1 MDDIRDSLSAVLN
14 DQIRC
19 AESMLDVLE
28 RENQALVAG
37 DADQLTATGAD
48 KARLVE
54 ALEKLEIERRDLTQ
68 AFGAAAA
75 SIAVGDAPQ
84 SSAEWQKLIGLVA
97 TCKERNQRN
106 GALVKARSDQVRAVL
121 KVLRGS
127 EPAVYAASGSV
138 GSGSLG
144 TRPLGPA

>member
-1 MDDIRDSLSAVLN
+1 MNDIHDSLSAVLN
-14 DQIRC
+14 EQIRC

-28 RENQALVAG
+28 RENQALVAN
-37 DADQLTATGAD
+37 DADLLTTTGAD

-54 ALEKLEIERRDLTQ
+54 ALEKLETERRDLTQ

-75 SIAVGDAPQ
+75 SIAAGVGPQ
-84 SSAEWQKLIGLVA
+84 SSREWQKLIALIA

-127 EPAVYAASGSV
+127 EPSVYAASGNV
-138 GSGSLG
+138 RPGSLG
-144 TRPLGPA
+144 TRPLGTA

>member
-1 MDDIRDSLSAVLN
+1 MNDIRDSLSAVLN
-14 DQIRC
+14 EQIRC

-37 DADQLTATGAD
+37 DADRLTATGAD

-68 AFGAAAA
+68 AFGAVAA
-75 SIAVGDAPQ
+75 SVAAGEGPQ
-84 SSAEWQKLIGLVA
+84 SSPEWQKLLGLVA
-97 TCKERNQRN
+97 ACKERNQRN
-106 GALVKARSDQVRAVL
+106 GVLVKARTDQVRAVL

-127 EPAVYAASGSV
+127 EPGVYAASGSV
-138 GSGSLG
+138 RSGSLG
-144 TRPLGPA
+144 TRPLGTA

>member
-1 MDDIRDSLSAVLN
+1 MNEIHDSLSAVLN
-14 DQIRC
+14 EQIRC

-28 RENQALVAG
+28 RENQALVAN
-37 DADQLTATGAD
+37 DPDLLTATGAD

-54 ALEKLEIERRDLTQ
+54 ALEKLEVERRGLAE

-75 SIAVGDAPQ
+75 SIAAGDGPQ
-84 SSAEWQKLIGLVA
+84 SSPEWQKLLGLVA

-106 GALVKARSDQVRAVL
+106 GALVKARSDQVRAAL

-127 EPAVYAASGSV
+127 EPGVYAASGSMNA
-138 GSGSLG
+138 GAAG
-144 TRPLGPA
+144 TRPLGTA